1 VSIVDV
7 ENHHLAP
14 EPRGFL
20 ECPWRTWV
28 IYHLAAEPRVLVD
41 TTRTSGEWRLPDT
54 SGKITV
60 STLCSSSRWFAHSLH
75 KPCIYFPISCACV
88 VALVT
93 SCACVAS

>member
-1 VSIVDV
+1 MSIVDV

-20 ECPWRTWV
+20 ECPWRTCV

-60 STLCSSSRWFAHSLH
+60 STLSTLLGGLLF
-75 KPCIYFPISCACV
+75 IYTSIVFTFLYIV
-88 VALVT
+88 LV
-93 SCACVAS
+93 

>member
-1 VSIVDV
+1 M
-7 ENHHLAP
+7 
-14 EPRGFL
+14 
-20 ECPWRTWV
+20 

-60 STLCSSSRWFAHSLH
+60 STCVHLLGGLLILYTSLVFTF
-75 KPCIYFPISCACV
+75 IYCACV